1 MVPVETISV
10 YMVIHF
16 YVIFPSHPPPP
27 PPPSDDSRVNSSDL

>member
-16 YVIFPSHPPPP
+16 YVIFPSHPL